1 MTAEIINLNRVRK
14 EKARRDKASVA
25 EENRV
30 RFGRTRAQKALDRI
44 SAEKARHHVD
54 GHRRDDEKD
63 PTPA

>member
-1 MTAEIINLNRVRK
+1 MTADIINLNRFRK
-14 EKARRDKASVA
+14 EKARAEKAAVA
-25 EENRV
+25 EENRI

-54 GHRRDDEKD
+54 SHRRDDEED

>member
-54 GHRRDDEKD
+54 GHRLDDDED